1 MSTIA
6 ANIAAMIDMLPEND
20 QLFAEEFVKKLVK
33 AWDPDFTKL
42 TDKEAQ
48 ALKEAEKDEFI
59 KADQIDWNDLS
70 KYV

>member
-20 QLFAEEFVKKLVK
+20 QLFAKEFVKKLVK